1 MQNHNKNGKGLQ
13 PCTWVWLIM
22 MLLTLVTYFSD
33 TLGLSN
39 LAISLG
45 VLLLALIKGHLVGAY
60 FMELRYVRG
69 FWRWPITIWLL
80 LPGILISVAFY
91 LTSLQNP
98 G

>member
-1 MQNHNKNGKGLQ
+1 MANGNKKHNGELRT
-13 PCTWVWLIM
+13 CTWVWLIM
-22 MLLTLVTYFSD
+22 ILLTLVTYFSN
-33 TLGLSN
+33 TLGVSN

-69 FWRWPITIWLL
+69 FWRWPITLWLL
-80 LPGILISVAFY
+80 LPGTLISIAFY
-91 LTSLQNP
+91 LTS